1 MYSILGI
8 INLDKISNWEYKKR
22 KSLWVNVS
30 FTARE
35 QIKECKH
42 LSFSLKTC
50 SLNDLLNFSINL
62 INDDNKPVK
71 FSSGEQKMSNLNFK
85 ENRGLF
91 KMNRKLRPTKS
102 AQEIQKEQTGFL
114 LEDIERDIAEYKKI
128 KTAKNSYHELTKK
141 NKQLKQY
148 ITNIR

>member
-1 MYSILGI
+1 M
-8 INLDKISNWEYKKR
+8 
-22 KSLWVNVS
+22 WVNVS

-35 QIKECKH
+35 QIKDGKH

-62 INDDNKPVK
+62 IHDDNKPVK
-71 FSSGEQKMSNLNFK
+71 FSSGEQKMSILNFK

-102 AQEIQKEQTGFL
+102 AQQIQEEQTGFL

-128 KTAKNSYHELTKK
+128 KTAKNSYHD
-141 NKQLKQY
+141 LK
-148 ITNIR
+148 IK

>member
-1 MYSILGI
+1 M
-8 INLDKISNWEYKKR
+8 
-22 KSLWVNVS
+22 
-30 FTARE
+30 
-35 QIKECKH
+35 
-42 LSFSLKTC
+42 KTC

-71 FSSGEQKMSNLNFK
+71 FSSGEQKMSILNFK

-102 AQEIQKEQTGFL
+102 TQQIQEEQTGFL

-128 KTAKNSYHELTKK
+128 KTAKNSYHD
-141 NKQLKQY
+141 LK
-148 ITNIR
+148 IK